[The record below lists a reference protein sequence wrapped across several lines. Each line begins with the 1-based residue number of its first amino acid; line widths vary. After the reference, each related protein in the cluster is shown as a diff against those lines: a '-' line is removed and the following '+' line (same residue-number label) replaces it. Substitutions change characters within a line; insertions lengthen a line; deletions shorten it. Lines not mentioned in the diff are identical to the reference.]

1 MNFFKKENIF
11 LYKNGNVMTRR
22 QPNDQTNLAERI
34 GLSSRYYIKNNMST
48 EQLITDDAQS
58 ELAKESTVHLL
69 DLNPMETSAQLMVE
83 DFTIFR

>member
-1 MNFFKKENIF
+1 
-11 LYKNGNVMTRR
+11 
-22 QPNDQTNLAERI
+22 
-34 GLSSRYYIKNNMST
+34 MST
-48 EQLITDDAQS
+48 EQLITDDSQA